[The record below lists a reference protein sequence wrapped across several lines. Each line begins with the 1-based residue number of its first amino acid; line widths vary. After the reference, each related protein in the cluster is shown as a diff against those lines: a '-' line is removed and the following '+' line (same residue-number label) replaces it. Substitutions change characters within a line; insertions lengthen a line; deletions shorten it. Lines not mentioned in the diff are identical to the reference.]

1 MREKCG
7 AFLSQ
12 IEKIQKYVPFFVRDK
27 GNEEKLSHKKIPR
40 IYEGL

>member
-12 IEKIQKYVPFFVRDK
+12 IEKIQKYVPFFARERETK
-27 GNEEKLSHKKIPR
+27 IKHKKIPR
-40 IYEGL
+40 KGEGL